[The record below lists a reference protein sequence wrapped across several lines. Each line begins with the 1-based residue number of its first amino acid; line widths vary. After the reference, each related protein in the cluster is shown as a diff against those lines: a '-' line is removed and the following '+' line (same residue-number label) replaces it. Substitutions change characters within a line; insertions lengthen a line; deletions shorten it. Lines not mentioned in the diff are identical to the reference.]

1 MDKNEII
8 ALSIVALAALLSLR
22 FFLRKK
28 NGGGCCSSG
37 CLPSGRPKDPDV
49 KK

>member
-8 ALSIVALAALLSLR
+8 ALSIVAVAALLVIRCL
-22 FFLRKK
+22 LGNK
-28 NGGGCCSSG
+28 GGGCCG
-37 CLPSGRPKDPDV
+37 KDCLKPKAPSV